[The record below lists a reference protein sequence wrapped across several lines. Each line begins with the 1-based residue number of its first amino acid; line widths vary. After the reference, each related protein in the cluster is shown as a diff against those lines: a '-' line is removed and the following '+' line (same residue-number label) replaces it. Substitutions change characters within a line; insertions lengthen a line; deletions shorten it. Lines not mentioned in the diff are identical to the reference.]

1 MAVFF
6 WRLNV
11 VIKYSYICV
20 DGVALRLGWT
30 VPVDSAVDSA
40 VLSDGK

>member
-6 WRLNV
+6 WLLNV
-11 VIKYSYICV
+11 VIKYSYICA

-30 VPVDSAVDSA
+30 VPADSSADSA
-40 VLSDGK
+40 VLPDGK